1 MDSHRFNMYAGS
13 VIGALL
19 VFLLLNFFTDLIYVG
34 RGHSEH
40 EPLAFAV
47 EVEADA
53 GAGGEAAETVDLAAL
68 VASADAA
75 EGEKVFKK
83 CKACHQTAEGADGVG
98 PNLYRIV
105 GRSIGGEAGF
115 SYSDGMKGHGGVWNL
130 ETLSAFLESPKTYV
144 AGTKM
149 SFNGLAKAE
158 DRVNLIVYLNEA
170 GGAPVPLAE

>member
-1 MDSHRFNMYAGS
+1 MFQPNSVTSAGNLFG
-13 VIGALL
+13 VLE
-19 VFLLLNFFTDLIYVG
+19 LNL
-34 RGHSEH
+34 R
-40 EPLAFAV
+40 
-47 EVEADA
+47 
-53 GAGGEAAETVDLAAL
+53 
-68 VASADAA
+68 
-75 EGEKVFKK
+75 
-83 CKACHQTAEGADGVG
+83 EGAYDWAFL
-98 PNLYRIV
+98 PT
-105 GRSIGGEAGF
+105 AGF